1 MWPSPNDET
10 LLEIC
15 TQDAEQ
21 EGGHHLVPA
30 ETVLLGEAELS
41 FFLGMLQLVK
51 TVTRW
56 GCR

>member
-1 MWPSPNDET
+1 MWPPPNDET

-21 EGGHHLVPA
+21 EAGHHLVPA

-41 FFLGMLQLVK
+41 WHVAIGEVSH
-51 TVTRW
+51 
-56 GCR
+56 

>member
-30 ETVLLGEAELS
+30 ETVLLGEAELFS
-41 FFLGMLQLVK
+41 WHVAIGEDSH
-51 TVTRW
+51 
-56 GCR
+56 